1 MRQGKKKEKEKEKEK
16 ERRFSKITMYVEP
29 RQEEEEPWSSVRG
42 EYDRA
47 DSRRGEHRAD
57 TREREHLAI
66 ARGEKHRGVAVR
78 GGQHR
83 DLELLSYMEES
94 DDCGGCVAVWD
105 WFQVLGHTLLDWKII
120 GGNMIKTVVC
130 LGNGELQKAIIAE
143 SALTTF
149 DHVKVENAIAECV
162 EECEKLH
169 VHDRNKMAYCIHIC
183 IDLECTKYYSKDEK
197 EMHVGLLELNSPWN
211 GRSY

>member
-1 MRQGKKKEKEKEKEK
+1 MAKNC
-16 ERRFSKITMYVEP
+16 VP
-29 RQEEEEPWSSVRG
+29 
-42 EYDRA
+42 
-47 DSRRGEHRAD
+47 H
-57 TREREHLAI
+57 AI
-66 ARGEKHRGVAVR
+66 VI
-78 GGQHR
+78 
-83 DLELLSYMEES
+83 L
-94 DDCGGCVAVWD
+94 
-105 WFQVLGHTLLDWKII
+105 II
-120 GGNMIKTVVC
+120 EAVVC

-197 EMHVGLLELNSPWN
+197 EMHVCIYKF
-211 GRSY
+211 RAKYFVKK